1 MLATSQNENKNEKEK
16 MRFLFIS
23 GTFSVRNQEKSL
35 WVLEEG
41 RKARVRTLL
50 FPLFTPYT
58 ERIYVQG
65 LAEFKLIDLAKENE
79 GFEAVV
85 IKCGYVMKKE
95 SPVPEVLVGL
105 SRQAIRVD
113 ELAAAMIDTAINGSA
128 TDTIGN
134 AELRRRGKKLLR
146 G

>member
-1 MLATSQNENKNEKEK
+1 VYE
-16 MRFLFIS
+16 
-23 GTFSVRNQEKSL
+23 
-35 WVLEEG
+35 
-41 RKARVRTLL
+41 
-50 FPLFTPYT
+50 
-58 ERIYVQG
+58 QG
-65 LAEFKLIDLAKENE
+65 LAELKLIDLAKENE

-113 ELAAAMIDTAINGSA
+113 ELAAAMIGTAINGNEA
-128 TDTIGN
+128 DIIGN
-134 AELRRRGKKLLR
+134 AELRRRGKKLLK